1 MDEIRKRP
9 LTLASP
15 LRGEDKRRRASE
27 GIMKKK
33 KEKMESVDIEIDPLK
48 KSSSD
53 KVVPVKLTANS
64 RFKFSCHKGVKCFTA
79 CCSNIN
85 IVLPP
90 YDLLRLRKRLGM
102 TAEDFI
108 NQYCEIEILAKTL
121 LPVITLKMQQGEKR
135 SCPFVTPEGCTV
147 YEDRPNTCRYYP
159 VGMATLRKKDAEG
172 GKDEFYFMV
181 REDHCKGFEESK
193 EWTIAEWRKDQEADL
208 YDDMN
213 RGWMDILIKKKSFG
227 EKEFPEIK
235 NKMFFMVSTNTD
247 YFRAFVFES
256 SFLETY
262 DIPAERIEKV
272 RTDDAELLK
281 LAYEW
286 LRSAM
291 FAEET
296 LPFKEGVLEARK
308 ERADATMRKVYGN
321 KEKGQIGDSD

>member
-1 MDEIRKRP
+1 
-9 LTLASP
+9 
-15 LRGEDKRRRASE
+15 
-27 GIMKKK
+27 MKDKK
-33 KEKMESVDIEIDPLK
+33 KEEMQPEDFDIEPLK
-48 KSSSD
+48 KSKSD
-53 KVVPVKLTANS
+53 KVVPVKLTENS
-64 RFKFSCHKGVKCFTA
+64 RFKFRCHKGVKCFTA

-102 TAEDFI
+102 TTEDFI

-121 LPVITLKMQQGEKR
+121 LPVITLKMSTDEKK
-135 SCPFVTPEGCTV
+135 SCPFVTSEGCTV

-181 REDHCKGFEESK
+181 REDHCKGFEEDK
-193 EWTIAEWRKDQEADL
+193 DWTVAEWRKDQNADL

-235 NKMFFMVSTNTD
+235 NQMFFMVSTNTD
-247 YFRAFVFES
+247 YFREFVFGS
-256 SFLETY
+256 TFLETY

-281 LAYEW
+281 LGFEW

-296 LPFKEGVLEARK
+296 LKIRDGVSEARK
-308 ERADATMRKVYGN
+308 DRTDAVLRKVYGN
-321 KEKGQIGDSD
+321 KEKGQIGDID